1 MINLGKQNADRSY
14 PVVLASDSPVT
25 NTMPIVQDTFN
36 SFDTTNTWSVINK
49 ATGDII
55 MVDGNAQGSNYLS
68 MALDPLTDDTET
80 IIESKASFNKTD
92 KNLYSFLSASQRVIG
107 NEFSISLV
115 STETPEPA
123 YVPVAIA
130 TISQTTSTLTVVTAT
145 PHNLDVGSRISISG
159 IPDSRLNYSWITVA
173 TIVNDTTFTCTAG
186 NNGNLPSVTSSV
198 FNTGFVH
205 YRRVLDSIPNGTAM
219 FFENASA
226 TNASFF
232 CKNGGSGFFPSGT
245 IAGNHSITI
254 GSNASAQS
262 VANSYNIINFQP
274 TTGYYLNML
283 DDSVAYYDKAT
294 SSSSIQAFRFKSEAV
309 VPNNSLDYKIRL
321 KIKNNK
327 SATIPVAQIVS
338 IAKSGST
345 TATVTTD
352 VDHGLTTSDVVNI
365 YGVRDATNFPNLTSA
380 TAVASIVNSTTFTI
394 VIGPSAT
401 ATSFGGYVSRVNG
414 SVTQGGAIA
423 QVIQSISRTS
433 NILTVIGSA
442 NWAGLVVGDYINI
455 VGCRDI
461 STGATIGID
470 GSYKVIFFSTTSLVL
485 QPISGYAPTGS
496 DIVSTNCGGGVIKKS
511 VFRIHRI
518 LMRENDKYIAEV
530 SGTSSTKNDSSTAT
544 AVQVIGSTT
553 LALSSSQGLG
563 TIAGVTTVA
572 TVTTVGSITSA
583 NLGIPLLVADQASGA
598 LTTTTTSSTITP
610 ASGCSYEV
618 NYIVT
623 AVTGTN
629 PTLDVVIQESDDG
642 GTNWFDVYHFQRIT
656 ASGAYR
662 SPKISLT
669 GNRVRY
675 VQTVGGTSP
684 SFTRSINRLQS
695 NDSNFN
701 SVRQIFDRA
710 VSLTTLNATTASLIN
725 TNADNVQL
733 AINIGTATT
742 APILQ
747 LEGSFDN
754 TNWFAI
760 GSPLTAVAS
769 STVVTTVA
777 NIHAGFYR
785 ARVSTAGAT
794 VVAGYVSIKT
804 F

>member
-55 MVDGNAQGSNYLS
+55 MVDGNALGSNYLS
-68 MALDPLTDDTET
+68 MALDPLTENTET

-92 KNLYSFLSASQRVIG
+92 KNLYSFLSASQRVFG

-115 STETPEPA
+115 STETPQPA
-123 YVPVAIA
+123 YTPVAIA
-130 TISQTTSTLTVVTAT
+130 TISQTSTTLTVVTAT

-159 IPDSRLNYSWITVA
+159 IPDSRLNYCWITVA

-205 YRRVLDSIPNGTAM
+205 YRAVLDSIPNGTAM

-232 CKNGGSGFFPSGT
+232 FKNGGSGFFPSGT
-245 IAGNHSITI
+245 IAGNHSVTI

-294 SSSSIQAFRFKSEAV
+294 SSSSLQAFRFKSEAV

-321 KIKNNK
+321 KVKNNK

-352 VDHGLTTSDVVNI
+352 VDHGLTTNDVVNI

-414 SVTQGGAIA
+414 SITQGGAIT

-511 VFRIHRI
+511 VFRIHKI
-518 LMRENDKYIAEV
+518 LMRENDKYISEV
-530 SGTSSTKNDSSTAT
+530 SGASSTKNDQSTAT
-544 AVQVIGSTT
+544 PVQIIGSAT
-553 LALSSSQGLG
+553 LALSSTQALG
-563 TIAGVTTVA
+563 TVAGVT
-572 TVTTVGSITSA
+572 SA
-583 NLGIPLLVADQASGA
+583 NMGIPLLVADQASGA

-710 VSLTTLNATTASLIN
+710 ISLTTLNATTASLIN
-725 TNADNVQL
+725 TNAFNVQL

-769 STVVTTVA
+769 STVVSTIA
-777 NIHAGFYR
+777 NIHANFIR

-794 VVAGYVSIKT
+794 VVAGYVAIKT

>member
-1 MINLGKQNADRSY
+1 MLNLGKQKSNRSY
-14 PVVLASDSPVT
+14 PVVLASDSSVT
-25 NTMPIVQDTFN
+25 NTMPILQDTFN

-55 MVDGNAQGSNYLS
+55 MVDGNALGSNYLS
-68 MALDPLTDDTET
+68 MALDPLTDNTET

-92 KNLYSFLSASQRVIG
+92 KNLYSFLSASQRIVG

-115 STETPEPA
+115 STETLQPT
-123 YVPVAIA
+123 YTPVSIA
-130 TISQTTSTLTVVTAT
+130 TISQTTGTLTVITAI

-159 IPDSRLNYSWITVA
+159 VPDSRLNYSWITVA
-173 TIVNDTTFTCTAG
+173 TIVNDTTFTCSAG

-205 YRRVLDSIPNGTAM
+205 YRAVLDSIPNGTAM

-232 CKNGGSGFFPSGT
+232 FKNGGNGFFPSGT
-245 IAGNHSITI
+245 VAGNHNITI
-254 GSNASAQS
+254 GSNASAQT

-274 TTGYYLNML
+274 TTAYYLSML
-283 DDSVAYYDKAT
+283 DDSVTYYDKAA
-294 SSSSIQAFRFKSEAV
+294 SSSTNQSLRYKSEAV
-309 VPNNSLDYKIRL
+309 VPNNSYDYKIRL

-338 IAKSGST
+338 ISKTASA

-352 VDHGLTTSDVVNI
+352 VDHGLTINDVVNI

-394 VIGPSAT
+394 IIGSSTT

-414 SVTQGGAIA
+414 SITQGGAIA

-442 NWAGLVVGDYINI
+442 NWTGLVVGDYINI
-455 VGCRDI
+455 AGCRDI

-470 GSYKVIFFSTTSLVL
+470 GSYKVIFLSTTSLVI
-485 QPISGYAPTGS
+485 QPITNYAPVGN

-511 VFRIHRI
+511 IFRIHKI
-518 LMRENDKYIAEV
+518 LMRENDKYISEV
-530 SGTSSTKNDSSTAT
+530 SGASSTKNDQSTAT
-544 AVQVIGSTT
+544 PVQVIASSTI
-553 LALSSSQGLG
+553 ALSSTQAL
-563 TIAGVTTVA
+563 
-572 TVTTVGSITSA
+572 GSITSA
-583 NLGIPLLVADQASGA
+583 NLGIPLLVADQTSGA

-642 GTNWFDVYHFQRIT
+642 GTNWFDVYHFLRIT

-701 SVRQIFDRA
+701 NVRQIFDRA
-710 VSLTTLNATTASLIN
+710 VSLTTLNAATVSLIN
-725 TNADNVQL
+725 SNGNNVQL

-742 APILQ
+742 PPALQ
-747 LEGSFDN
+747 LEGSYDN
-754 TNWFAI
+754 LNWFAI

-769 STVVTTVA
+769 STVASTVA
-777 NIHAGFYR
+777 NIHATFFR
-785 ARVSTAGAT
+785 ARVSTIGAT
-794 VVAGYVSIKT
+794 VVPGYVAIKT

>member
-25 NTMPIVQDTFN
+25 NTMPILQDTFN

-55 MVDGNAQGSNYLS
+55 MVDGNALGSNYLS

-92 KNLYSFLSASQRVIG
+92 KNLYSFLSASQRVVG

-115 STETPEPA
+115 STETLEPA
-123 YVPVAIA
+123 YGPVAIA
-130 TISQTTSTLTVVTAT
+130 TISQTTTTLTVVTAT

-219 FFENASA
+219 FFESSLA

-232 CKNGGSGFFPSGT
+232 FKNGGNGFFPSGT
-245 IAGNHSITI
+245 VAGNHNITI
-254 GSNASAQS
+254 GSNVSVQQ

-274 TTGYYLNML
+274 TTAYYLNML
-283 DDSVAYYDKAT
+283 QDSVSYHDKAT
-294 SSSSIQAFRFKSEAV
+294 SGASIQSLRFKSEAV
-309 VPNNSLDYKIRL
+309 VPDNSYDYKIRL

-338 IAKSGST
+338 ITKSGST
-345 TATVTTD
+345 TATVVTD
-352 VDHGLTTSDVVNI
+352 IDHGLTTTDLVNI

-394 VIGPSAT
+394 VIGSSAT

-414 SVTQGGAIA
+414 SITQGGAIA

-442 NWAGLVVGDYINI
+442 NWAGLIVGDYINI

-470 GSYKVIFFSTTSLVL
+470 GSYKVIFLSTTSLFL

-511 VFRIHRI
+511 VFRIHKI
-518 LMRENDKYIAEV
+518 LMRENDKYISEV
-530 SGTSSTKNDSSTAT
+530 SGSSSTKNDQSTAT
-544 AVQVIGSTT
+544 PVQIIGSAT
-553 LALSSSQGLG
+553 LALSSTQAL
-563 TIAGVTTVA
+563 
-572 TVTTVGSITSA
+572 GSITSA

-701 SVRQIFDRA
+701 NVKQIFDRA
-710 VSLTTLNATTASLIN
+710 ISLTTLNATTASLIN

-769 STVVTTVA
+769 STVVSTIA
-777 NIHAGFYR
+777 NIHANFIR

-794 VVAGYVSIKT
+794 VVAGYVAIKT

>member
-25 NTMPIVQDTFN
+25 NTMPILQDTFN

-55 MVDGNAQGSNYLS
+55 MVDGNALGSNYLS

-92 KNLYSFLSASQRVIG
+92 KNLYSFLSASQRVVG

-115 STETPEPA
+115 STETLEPA

-232 CKNGGSGFFPSGT
+232 FKNGGNGFFPSGT
-245 IAGNHSITI
+245 VAGNHNITI
-254 GSNASAQS
+254 GSNVSVQQ

-274 TTGYYLNML
+274 TTAYYLNML
-283 DDSVAYYDKAT
+283 QDSVSYHDKAT
-294 SSSSIQAFRFKSEAV
+294 SGASIQSLRFKSEAV
-309 VPNNSLDYKIRL
+309 VPDNSYDYKIRL

-338 IAKSGST
+338 ITKSGST
-345 TATVTTD
+345 TATVVTD
-352 VDHGLTTSDVVNI
+352 IDHGLTTTDLVNI

-394 VIGPSAT
+394 VIGSSAT

-414 SVTQGGAIA
+414 SITQGGAIA

-442 NWAGLVVGDYINI
+442 NWAGLIVGDYINI

-461 STGATIGID
+461 STGETIGID
-470 GSYKVIFFSTTSLVL
+470 GSYKVIFLSTTSLVL
-485 QPISGYAPTGS
+485 QPITDYAPVGN
-496 DIVSTNCGGGVIKKS
+496 DIASTNCGGGVIKKS
-511 VFRIHRI
+511 VFRIHKI
-518 LMRENDKYIAEV
+518 LMRENDKYISEV
-530 SGTSSTKNDSSTAT
+530 SGTSSTKNDQSTAT
-544 AVQVIGSTT
+544 PVQIIGSAT
-553 LALSSSQGLG
+553 LALSSTQALG
-563 TIAGVTTVA
+563 TVAGV
-572 TVTTVGSITSA
+572 TSA

-701 SVRQIFDRA
+701 NVKQIFDRA
-710 VSLTTLNATTASLIN
+710 ISLTTLNATTASLIN
-725 TNADNVQL
+725 TNAFNVQL
-733 AINIGTATT
+733 VINIGTATT

-769 STVVTTVA
+769 STVVSTIA
-777 NIHAGFYR
+777 NIHANFIR

-794 VVAGYVSIKT
+794 VVAGYVAIKT

>member
-55 MVDGNAQGSNYLS
+55 MVDGNALGSNYLS
-68 MALDPLTDDTET
+68 MALDPLTENTET

-92 KNLYSFLSASQRVIG
+92 KNLYSFLSASQRVFG
-107 NEFSISLV
+107 NE
-115 STETPEPA
+115 
-123 YVPVAIA
+123 VAIA
-130 TISQTTSTLTVVTAT
+130 TISQTSTTLTVVTAT

-159 IPDSRLNYSWITVA
+159 IPDSRLNYCWITVA

-186 NNGNLPSVTSSV
+186 SNGNLPSVTSSV

-205 YRRVLDSIPNGTAM
+205 YRAVLDSIPNGTAM

-232 CKNGGSGFFPSGT
+232 FKNGGSGFFPSGT
-245 IAGNHSITI
+245 IAGNHSVTI

-294 SSSSIQAFRFKSEAV
+294 SSSSLQAFRFKSEAV

-321 KIKNNK
+321 KVKNNK

-352 VDHGLTTSDVVNI
+352 VDHGLTTNDVVNI

-414 SVTQGGAIA
+414 AITQSGAIA

-511 VFRIHRI
+511 VFRIHKI
-518 LMRENDKYIAEV
+518 LMRENDKYISEV
-530 SGTSSTKNDSSTAT
+530 SGASSTKNDQSTAT
-544 AVQVIGSTT
+544 PVQIIGSAT
-553 LALSSSQGLG
+553 LALSSTQALG
-563 TIAGVTTVA
+563 TVAGVT

-583 NLGIPLLVADQASGA
+583 NMGIPLLVADQASGA

-710 VSLTTLNATTASLIN
+710 ISLTTLNATTASLIN
-725 TNADNVQL
+725 TNAFNVQL

-769 STVVTTVA
+769 STVVSTIA
-777 NIHAGFYR
+777 NIHANFIR

-794 VVAGYVSIKT
+794 VVAGYVAIKT

>member
-55 MVDGNAQGSNYLS
+55 MVDGNALGSNYLS
-68 MALDPLTDDTET
+68 MALNPLTDDTET

-92 KNLYSFLSASQRVIG
+92 KNLYSFLSASQRVVG

-123 YVPVAIA
+123 YAPVAIA
-130 TISQTTSTLTVVTAT
+130 TISQTTGTLTVITAI

-159 IPDSRLNYSWITVA
+159 VPDSRLNYSWITVA
-173 TIVNDTTFTCTAG
+173 TIVNDTTFICTAG

-219 FFENASA
+219 FFENSTP

-232 CKNGGSGFFPSGT
+232 FKNGGAGFFPSGT
-245 IAGNHSITI
+245 IAGSHAVTI
-254 GSNASAQS
+254 ASNASAQS

-283 DDSVAYYDKAT
+283 QDSVSYHDKAT
-294 SSSSIQAFRFKSEAV
+294 SGASIQTLRFKSEAV

-321 KIKNNK
+321 KVKNNK

-352 VDHGLTTSDVVNI
+352 VDHGLTINDVVNI

-414 SVTQGGAIA
+414 SILQGGAIA

-433 NILTVIGSA
+433 NILTVIGNA
-442 NWAGLVVGDYINI
+442 NWAGLVIGDYINI

-485 QPISGYAPTGS
+485 QPISEYAPTGS

-511 VFRIHRI
+511 VFRIHKI
-518 LMRENDKYIAEV
+518 LMRENDKYISEV
-530 SGTSSTKNDSSTAT
+530 SGTSSAKNDQSTAT
-544 AVQVIGSTT
+544 PVQIVGSAT
-553 LALSSSQGLG
+553 LALASTQAL
-563 TIAGVTTVA
+563 
-572 TVTTVGSITSA
+572 GSITSA

-610 ASGCSYEV
+610 ASGCSYEI
-618 NYIVT
+618 NYVVT

-629 PTLDVVIQESDDG
+629 PTLDVVIQESDDS

-684 SFTRSINRLQS
+684 SFTRYINRLQS

-769 STVVTTVA
+769 STVVLTVA

-794 VVAGYVSIKT
+794 VVAGYVAIKT

>member
-1 MINLGKQNADRSY
+1 M
-14 PVVLASDSPVT
+14 
-25 NTMPIVQDTFN
+25 
-36 SFDTTNTWSVINK
+36 
-49 ATGDII
+49 
-55 MVDGNAQGSNYLS
+55 
-68 MALDPLTDDTET
+68 
-80 IIESKASFNKTD
+80 
-92 KNLYSFLSASQRVIG
+92 
-107 NEFSISLV
+107 
-115 STETPEPA
+115 
-123 YVPVAIA
+123 
-130 TISQTTSTLTVVTAT
+130 
-145 PHNLDVGSRISISG
+145 
-159 IPDSRLNYSWITVA
+159 
-173 TIVNDTTFTCTAG
+173 
-186 NNGNLPSVTSSV
+186 
-198 FNTGFVH
+198 
-205 YRRVLDSIPNGTAM
+205 
-219 FFENASA
+219 
-226 TNASFF
+226 
-232 CKNGGSGFFPSGT
+232 
-245 IAGNHSITI
+245 
-254 GSNASAQS
+254 
-262 VANSYNIINFQP
+262 
-274 TTGYYLNML
+274 
-283 DDSVAYYDKAT
+283 
-294 SSSSIQAFRFKSEAV
+294 
-309 VPNNSLDYKIRL
+309 
-321 KIKNNK
+321 
-327 SATIPVAQIVS
+327 
-338 IAKSGST
+338 
-345 TATVTTD
+345 
-352 VDHGLTTSDVVNI
+352 NI
-365 YGVRDATNFPNLTSA
+365 YGVRDTTNFPNLTSA

-414 SVTQGGAIA
+414 SITQGGAIA

-442 NWAGLVVGDYINI
+442 NWAGLAVGDYINI

-461 STGATIGID
+461 STGETIGID

-511 VFRIHRI
+511 VFRIHKI
-518 LMRENDKYIAEV
+518 LMRENDKYISEV
-530 SGTSSTKNDSSTAT
+530 SGTSSTKNDQSTAT
-544 AVQVIGSTT
+544 PVQIIGSAT
-553 LALSSSQGLG
+553 LALSSTQALG
-563 TIAGVTTVA
+563 TIAGVTTV
-572 TVTTVGSITSA
+572 TSA

-710 VSLTTLNATTASLIN
+710 ISLTTLNATTASLIN
-725 TNADNVQL
+725 TNAFNVQL

-747 LEGSFDN
+747 LEGSLDN

-769 STVVTTVA
+769 STVVLTVA
-777 NIHAGFYR
+777 NIHANFIR

-794 VVAGYVSIKT
+794 VVAGYVAIKT